1 LYDKQESRVILPSIE
16 RPKQLPVVLSK
27 AEVRLLLKTPKLL
40 KHRILLALLYDC
52 GLRNFELCNLR
63 ITDIDFDRRQVH
75 IRKGKGRKDRYV
87 PISALL
93 LRGIRKYLS
102 SEKPYEYLFNGKS
115 QTGESI
121 ALTARG
127 VQWAVREARK
137 RSGVKKAVTAHGLR
151 HTYATHLLEMGIDI
165 VTLKNLLGHVDIHTT
180 MMYLHVAQRER
191 SHLFSPMEKLYA
203 GSR

>member
-1 LYDKQESRVILPSIE
+1 MGLHFKYNLLELDDDQILDYLHYLKTQKTTPSDSYFKHTVYGLRYLYRLYDKQESRVILPSIE

-87 PISALL
+87 PI
-93 LRGIRKYLS
+93 
-102 SEKPYEYLFNGKS
+102 
-115 QTGESI
+115 
-121 ALTARG
+121 
-127 VQWAVREARK
+127 
-137 RSGVKKAVTAHGLR
+137 RSGS
-151 HTYATHLLEMGIDI
+151 I
-165 VTLKNLLGHVDIHTT
+165 
-180 MMYLHVAQRER
+180 YLQK
-191 SHLFSPMEKLYA
+191 SPMSTCSMVKA
-203 GSR
+203 KQANP